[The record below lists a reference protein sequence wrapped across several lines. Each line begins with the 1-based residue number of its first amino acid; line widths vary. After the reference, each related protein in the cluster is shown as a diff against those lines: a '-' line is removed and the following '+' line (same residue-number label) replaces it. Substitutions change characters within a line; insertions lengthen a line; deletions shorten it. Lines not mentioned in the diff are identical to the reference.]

1 MLLTIELKESSLTR
15 LENLAKHAGQKT
27 PDYAAK
33 AIEEYLQHLEDEE
46 DIAIAQKRLADL
58 ESGKAKVLSWDE
70 VKKRNGL

>member
-1 MLLTIELKESSLTR
+1 MLLTIELKESSLAK
-15 LENLAKHAGQKT
+15 LENLAKQAGQKA
-27 PDYAAK
+27 PDYLAQN
-33 AIEEYLQHLEDEE
+33 IDEYLEYLEDLE